1 MFDKI
6 LIANRGEIALRI
18 IRACRELGVRSV
30 AVYSD
35 ADISSLHVRMA
46 DEAICIGPAQSSKSY
61 LNIAAIISAAE
72 IADVEAIHPGY
83 GFLAENPHFA
93 EICESCGI
101 RFIGPRPENIRLM
114 GNKVEA
120 LRIAR
125 AAGIAT
131 LPGSGGTVS
140 DRDEALRVARRIGYP
155 VMIKA
160 VAGGGGRGLRLAHND
175 VSLANAFMT
184 AQAEAEAA
192 FGNPGVY
199 IEKRLD
205 RPRHVEVQVLGDTR
219 GRVVHLNERDCSIQR
234 RHQKLIEESPSPRF
248 SPRLRA
254 KMGRAATRIAE
265 SIGYVSAGTV
275 EFLLD
280 RNDNYYFLEM
290 NTRIQVE
297 HPVTEIVTE
306 TDIVKEQMRIA
317 TGEPLKIDQGAVQ
330 IHGHA
335 IECRINAEDWERDFA
350 PCPGRVTGY
359 LPPGGPGV
367 RVDSHVYSGYEVS
380 PHYDS
385 MVAKLICVGHTRES
399 AITRMCRALGEY
411 VIEGIKTTIPCHRF
425 IMNDPR
431 FRKGKYYTDFVDEI
445 LETQRKKNAG

>member
-160 VAGGGGRGLRLAHND
+160 VAGGGGRGMRIVRKEEDLATNLE
-175 VSLANAFMT
+175 LAQT
-184 AQAEAEAA
+184 EALAA
-192 FGNPGVY
+192 FKNGTVY
-199 IEKRLD
+199 IERYIE
-205 RPRHVEVQVLGDTR
+205 RPRLSLIHISEPNETPE
-219 GRVVHLNERDCSIQR
+219 HLVC
-234 RHQKLIEESPSPRF
+234 
-248 SPRLRA
+248 RLLLA
-254 KMGRAATRIAE
+254 K
-265 SIGYVSAGTV
+265 
-275 EFLLD
+275 
-280 RNDNYYFLEM
+280 
-290 NTRIQVE
+290 
-297 HPVTEIVTE
+297 
-306 TDIVKEQMRIA
+306 
-317 TGEPLKIDQGAVQ
+317 
-330 IHGHA
+330 
-335 IECRINAEDWERDFA
+335 
-350 PCPGRVTGY
+350 
-359 LPPGGPGV
+359 
-367 RVDSHVYSGYEVS
+367 
-380 PHYDS
+380 
-385 MVAKLICVGHTRES
+385 
-399 AITRMCRALGEY
+399 
-411 VIEGIKTTIPCHRF
+411 
-425 IMNDPR
+425 
-431 FRKGKYYTDFVDEI
+431 
-445 LETQRKKNAG
+445 KKAS

>member
-1 MFDKI
+1 MFEKI
-6 LIANRGEIALRI
+6 LIANRGEIALRV
-18 IRACRELGVRSV
+18 IRACKELGIRSV

-35 ADISSLHVRMA
+35 VDVNSMHVRMA
-46 DEAICIGPAQSSKSY
+46 DEAICIGPAPSAKSY
-61 LNIAAIISAAE
+61 LNIAGIISAAE

-101 RFIGPRPENIRLM
+101 RFIGPKPENIRLM
-114 GNKVEA
+114 GDKVQA
-120 LRIAR
+120 LRSAR
-125 AAGIAT
+125 AAGLEV
-131 LPGSGGTVS
+131 LPGSEGLVK
-140 DRDEALRVARRIGYP
+140 DRDEALKVAHRIGYP

-175 VSLANAFMT
+175 VSLANAFLT

-199 IEKRLD
+199 IEKRLEQ
-205 RPRHVEVQVLGDTR
+205 PRHVEVQILGDTR
-219 GRVVHLNERDCSIQR
+219 GNVVHLNERDCSIQR
-234 RHQKLIEESPSPRF
+234 RHQKLIEESPSPRL
-248 SPRLRA
+248 SPKLRA
-254 KMGRAATRIAE
+254 RMGRAAVRLAE
-265 SIGYVSAGTV
+265 TIGYVSAGTV

-280 RNDNYYFLEM
+280 RHDNYFFLEM

-306 TDIVKEQMRIA
+306 TDIVKEQFRIA
-317 TGEPLKIDQGAVQ
+317 TGDALRVVQSAVQ

-350 PCPGRVTGY
+350 PCPGRVTAY

-367 RVDSHVYSGYEVS
+367 RVDSHVYQGYEIPS
-380 PHYDS
+380 QYDS
-385 MVAKLICVGHTRES
+385 MVAKVICVGHTRES
-399 AITRMCRALGEY
+399 AITRMQRALDEY

-425 IMNDPR
+425 ILSDPR
-431 FRKGKYYTDFVDEI
+431 FRKGKYYTDFVDE
-445 LETQRKKNAG
+445 LMDVQRKKKA

>member
-1 MFDKI
+1 MFEKI
-6 LIANRGEIALRI
+6 LIANRGEIALRV
-18 IRACRELGVRSV
+18 IRACKELGIRSV

-35 ADISSLHVRMA
+35 IDANSMHVGMA
-46 DEAICIGPAQSSKSY
+46 DEAICIGPAASAKSY

-101 RFIGPRPENIRLM
+101 RFIGPKPENIRLM
-114 GNKVEA
+114 GDKVEA
-120 LRIAR
+120 LRTAR
-125 AAGIAT
+125 AAGIEI
-131 LPGSGGTVS
+131 LPGSEGVVN

-160 VAGGGGRGLRLAHND
+160 VAGGGGKGLRLAHND
-175 VSLANAFMT
+175 VSLANAFLT
-184 AQAEAEAA
+184 ARTEAEAA

-199 IEKRLD
+199 IEKRLEQ
-205 RPRHVEVQVLGDTR
+205 PRHVEVQILADTR
-219 GRVVHLNERDCSIQR
+219 GNVIHLNERDCSIQR
-234 RHQKLIEESPSPRF
+234 RHQKLIEESPSPRL
-248 SPRLRA
+248 SPKLRTR
-254 KMGRAATRIAE
+254 MGRAAVRLAE
-265 SIGYVSAGTV
+265 KIGYVSAGTI

-306 TDIVKEQMRIA
+306 TDIVKEQFRIA
-317 TGEPLKIDQGAVQ
+317 TGESLKIVQSAVQ

-350 PCPGRVTGY
+350 PCPGTVTAY
-359 LPPGGPGV
+359 HPPGGPGV
-367 RVDSHVYSGYEVS
+367 RVDSHVYAGYEIPS
-380 PHYDS
+380 HYDS
-385 MVAKLICVGHTRES
+385 MVAKVICVGHTRES
-399 AITRMCRALGEY
+399 AVTRMQRALDEY

-425 IMNDPR
+425 IMSDPR
-431 FRKGKYYTDFVDEI
+431 FRKGKYYTDFVDE
-445 LETQRKKNAG
+445 LMEVQRKKKA